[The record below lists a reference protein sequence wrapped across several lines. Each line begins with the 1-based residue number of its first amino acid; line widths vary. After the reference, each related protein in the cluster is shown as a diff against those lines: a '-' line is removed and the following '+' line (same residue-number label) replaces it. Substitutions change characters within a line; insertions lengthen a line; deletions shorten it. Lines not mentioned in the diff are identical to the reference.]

1 MQNSLIIDA
10 IKGKTV
16 PRTPVW
22 IMRQAGRYLPQYRD
36 LREKVTLLEAFHS
49 PEIAAELTLQPVELL
64 GVDAAIIYSD
74 ILLIPEALGMSLDYV
89 PGKGPVFENPL
100 RSDPNVEKLKI
111 SSDFEGQLSF
121 VSESIKSVK
130 SKMDSSKPLIG
141 FVGSPWTLAVYMI
154 EGESSKNFISAK
166 TFIYKEPDLFRELME
181 ILTEAVTRGLQM
193 QIDAGADLV
202 QLFDSW
208 AGLLNP
214 QQFIDISLASIKNVV
229 KNLKPTVPII
239 VFAKGANHSL
249 DAMADC
255 GADCLGI
262 DWGSSLSQSRKT
274 VNNRIALQ
282 GNLDPVVLLS
292 NPETVRAETI
302 RVLEAYGEGSG
313 HIFNLGHGIL
323 PETPVENVKTMIET
337 VKSESPKF
345 HKES

>member
-10 IKGKTV
+10 IKGKPV

-154 EGESSKNFISAK
+154 EGESSKNFVNAK

-214 QQFIDISLASIKNVV
+214 QQFIDISLASIKKVV
-229 KNLKPTVPII
+229 KNLNGTVPII

-274 VNNRIALQ
+274 VDNRIALQ

-337 VKSESPKF
+337 VRSESPKF

>member
-10 IKGKTV
+10 IKGKPT

-22 IMRQAGRYLPQYRD
+22 IMRQAGRYLPQYRE

-64 GVDAAIIYSD
+64 DVDAAIIYSD

-89 PGKGPVFENPL
+89 PGKGPVFADPL
-100 RSDPNVEKLKI
+100 RSEPNIEKLKV
-111 SSDFEGQLSF
+111 SSDFEEQLSF

-154 EGESSKNFISAK
+154 EGESSKNFVNAK
-166 TFIYKEPDLFRELME
+166 TFIYKEPDLFKELME
-181 ILTEAVTRGLQM
+181 ILTEAVTRSLRM

-214 QQFIDISLASIKNVV
+214 QQFIDISLASLKQVIKNLD
-229 KNLKPTVPII
+229 KSVPII
-239 VFAKGANHSL
+239 VFAKGAGHSIDPL
-249 DAMADC
+249 ADS

-262 DWGSSLSQSRKT
+262 DWGSSLFESRKT
-274 VNNRIALQ
+274 ADNRVSLQ

-302 RVLEAYGEGSG
+302 KVLDTYGEGNG

-323 PETPVENVKTMIET
+323 PETPVENVKMLIET
-337 VKSESPKF
+337 VKSESPKY